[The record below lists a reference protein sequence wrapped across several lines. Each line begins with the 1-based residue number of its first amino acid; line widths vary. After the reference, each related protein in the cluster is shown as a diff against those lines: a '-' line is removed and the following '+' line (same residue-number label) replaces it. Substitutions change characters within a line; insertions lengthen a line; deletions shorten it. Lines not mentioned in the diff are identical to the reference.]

1 MANNTPNTWPAVDRT
16 QAYAS
21 QIACVLEAIQAF
33 LPKNT
38 KKLALPLVPEK
49 FTLGLFEWTPNY
61 VMTEFTRSQVKAA
74 MKAAMDNVREHG
86 KPVAV
91 RNLPT
96 NPSAALELTYTVSK
110 GKNAGTKRFLLA
122 HGMGVYRGAMR
133 FAASEGVLNVALK
146 AGEAWFCKGVND
158 KDGNPRA
165 FISKKKARSAYC
177 QMTWG
182 KDWYKTDK
190 DARNDEAYARITQGK
205 PAITMDQLSS
215 MAAVKVTA
223 LARKAG
229 ASNKI
234 TTGKGAKARSIDWF
248 SKDVARLNSVSQ

>member
-1 MANNTPNTWPAVDRT
+1 
-16 QAYAS
+16 
-21 QIACVLEAIQAF
+21 
-33 LPKNT
+33 
-38 KKLALPLVPEK
+38 
-49 FTLGLFEWTPNY
+49 
-61 VMTEFTRSQVKAA
+61 MTEFTRSQVKAA

-133 FAASEGVLNVALK
+133 FAASEGELNVALK

-182 KDWYKTDK
+182 KDWYKTNK
-190 DARNDEAYARITQGK
+190 DNRIEAALARITQGK
-205 PAITMDQLSS
+205 PAITMEQLSS
-215 MAAVKVTA
+215 MPAVKVTA

-229 ASNKI
+229 ASTRI
-234 TTGKGAKARSIDWF
+234 TKGKGAKARSIDWF

>member
-21 QIACVLEAIQAF
+21 QIACVMEAIQAF

-86 KPVAV
+86 APVAV

-96 NPSAALELTYTVSK
+96 NPSAALELTYTVSR

-122 HGMGVYRGAMR
+122 HGMGVYRSAMK
-133 FAASEGVLNVALK
+133 FAASKGELNVALK

-158 KDGNPRA
+158 QDGNPRA

-182 KDWYKTDK
+182 KDWYATDK
-190 DARNDEAYARITQGK
+190 DARIEAALARITQGT
-205 PAITMDQLSS
+205 PAITMEQLAS
-215 MAAVKVTA
+215 MPAVKVTA
-223 LARKAG
+223 LAKKAG
-229 ASNKI
+229 ASTKI
-234 TTGKGAKARSIDWF
+234 TKGKGAKARSIDWF